1 MIDSAKLKEA
11 LSNHL
16 DSLGVDLLGIAP
28 LETETDQWF
37 KVHQD
42 KLKLWVEE
50 GKHADMDWLSD
61 KLEERLMP
69 KILLPSAK
77 NAIVL
82 WMNHYF
88 PLPEQPDY
96 PTAKIARYA
105 WGRDYHQILRK
116 IVEKTKKYLQSLVP
130 DAEFYASVDS
140 GPVLER
146 AFAQRGHIG
155 WIGKST
161 MLIHPHRGT
170 YGSLAVIFSNLELEG
185 SVGNHKNHCGT
196 CERCIEICP
205 TQALSKEGLD
215 ARKCISY
222 WTIEHRGMIPIEIR
236 KAMGNLVF
244 GCDLCQE
251 ICPWNRKAKMGNPE
265 IWQIKP
271 THIYPNFKDW
281 LRMSD
286 EALNEMLFG
295 SPIRRAYP
303 FGIKRNILIVI
314 ANLQMKTCIDEVKL
328 CLEHVNP
335 VVRATAIWT
344 LVTLGETWILGDE
357 KMLGDMSQEVQAEL
371 KQLNTPN

>member
-1 MIDSAKLKEA
+1 MRESINIQES
-11 LSNHL
+11 LSTYL
-16 DSLGVDLLGIAP
+16 ETLGVDVLGIAP
-28 LETETDQWF
+28 LETEADQWF
-37 KVHQD
+37 KVHQE
-42 KLKLWVEE
+42 KLQLWVEN
-50 GKHADMDWLSD
+50 GRHAQMDWLSD
-61 KLEERLMP
+61 KLQERLMP

-88 PLPEQPDY
+88 PLPPKPDY

-116 IVEKTKKYLQSLVP
+116 IVEKTKKHLQTLVP
-130 DAEFYASVDS
+130 HAEFYASIDS

-146 AFAQRGHIG
+146 AFAQRGHVG

-170 YGSLAVIFSNLELEG
+170 YGSLAVIFSNLDLEV
-185 SVGNHKNHCGT
+185 SNHNHKSHCGT

-205 TQALSKEGLD
+205 TQALSKDGLD
-215 ARKCISY
+215 ANKCISY

-236 KAMGNLVF
+236 NAMGDLVF

-251 ICPWNRKAKMGNPE
+251 ICPWNRKAKAGDAG
-265 IWQIKP
+265 IWQIKQA
-271 THIYPNFKDW
+271 HIYPNFKDW

-286 EALNEMLFG
+286 DALNEMLFG

-314 ANLQMKTCIDEVKL
+314 GNLKMRDCLDEVKL
-328 CLEHVNP
+328 CLDHP
-335 VVRATAIWT
+335 HAVVRATAIWT
-344 LVTLGETWILGDE
+344 LVQLGEFWILND
-357 KMLGDMSQEVQAEL
+357 KRMINDRSQEVQQEL
-371 KQLNTPN
+371 ARVR